1 MLCPIPPSPPPGW
14 RPLLLGCDVL
24 LRPDDEPSL
33 HLFLVRGRSVREF
46 TTLDGSSSS
55 SVLRQMKV
63 HSLQGC
69 AQLPGA
75 NCSRRCRVTVG
86 IPPSASSASSA
97 SVTVFQHA
105 FDTGPHSRD
114 VGALST
120 APHSH
125 PRL

>member
-1 MLCPIPPSPPPGW
+1 M
-14 RPLLLGCDVL
+14 
-24 LRPDDEPSL
+24 
-33 HLFLVRGRSVREF
+33 
-46 TTLDGSSSS
+46 
-55 SVLRQMKV
+55 LRQMKV

-120 APHSH
+120 APIHTRGCEQAPTRASSSPVACSSGRSPPTAH
-125 PRL
+125 TAPPTGLNPHTGFGTLEVWD